1 MNLGEHIQIVEVSPR
16 DGLQNESLVLPPQTR
31 AELIG
36 KLYGAGITRVEGVS
50 FVNPARVPAMAGA
63 EAVIE
68 LVRQSQPTRALE
80 ALILNQKGFDRARG
94 AQIKTVRYSFS
105 VSETFNQRNQNS
117 SVQGSLELGLRLI
130 AQAKQAGLKI
140 AVVLSACFGCPFE
153 GEIDPKTVLNLAE
166 KLLEAGPQELLFADT
181 IGVGVPKQVR
191 ELVGAFSS
199 STVAIGGHFHN
210 TRNTGYANALA
221 ALEVGATVLDASTG
235 GVGGCP
241 FAPNATGN
249 IATDDLVYLLHRMGI
264 PTGIDLDALLEV
276 SIWLGGVLGRVLPAQ
291 VYRAGNFPA
300 GNSVMRS
307 IPE

>member
-63 EAVIE
+63 EEVIG
-68 LVRQSQPTRALE
+68 LVQKSHPARALE
-80 ALILNQKGFDRARG
+80 ALILNQKGFDRALE

-117 SVQGSLELGLRLI
+117 SVQDSLELGLRLI

-181 IGVGVPKQVR
+181 IGVGVPQQVR

-221 ALEVGATVLDASTG
+221 ALEAGATVLDASTG

-276 SIWLGGVLGRVLPAQ
+276 SIWLEGVLGRVLPAQ

-300 GNSVMRS
+300 GNSAMRS

>member
-16 DGLQNESLVLPPQTR
+16 DGLQNESLILPPQTR

-36 KLYGAGITRVEGVS
+36 KLYGAGIARVEGVS
-50 FVNPARVPAMAGA
+50 FVHPARVPAMKGA
-63 EAVIE
+63 EEVIA
-68 LVRQSQPTRALE
+68 LVQKNYPTRALE
-80 ALILNQKGFDRARG
+80 ALTLNQKGFDRALE

-117 SVQGSLELGLRLI
+117 SVLASLELGLKLI
-130 AQAKQAGLKI
+130 SQAKHAGLRI
-140 AVVLSACFGCPFE
+140 GVVLSACFGCPFE
-153 GEIDPKTVLNLAE
+153 GEISSSVVLNLAE
-166 KLLEAGPQELLFADT
+166 KLLEAGPHELLFADT

-199 STVAIGGHFHN
+199 GSTSTCAIGGHFHN

-221 ALEVGATVLDASTG
+221 ALEAGATVLDASTG

-276 SIWLGGVLGRVLPAQ
+276 SQWLEGVLGRVLPAQ
-291 VYRAGNFPA
+291 VYRAGNFPK
-300 GNSVMRS
+300 
-307 IPE
+307 